1 MKDEDY
7 VEHPEN
13 FPSSPTDRYNRVR
26 PEPRSFDELAA
37 GPDPVAVK
45 ERNRASTRQAIF
57 YAAGVVIATFA
68 VAFVLALISRLQGG
82 PLCDAGQAT
91 WLCTQSWRTWW
102 ALGSSI
108 VPIVG
113 LLGCA
118 VIMVRKLNR
127 YERWVPWMG
136 VFWLPIVPFTMWWL
150 TVTVGIIALD
160 SV

>member
-91 WLCTQSWRTWW
+91 WLCTPSWRTWW
-102 ALGSSI
+102 ALGSSV
-108 VPIVG
+108 VPIAG

-160 SV
+160 SA